1 MASSQR
7 LLRRLLVLDR
17 FSLGVRTD
25 TLALALALVL
35 ALALAL
41 ALTLTLTLTL
51 GSLSHHEFTR
61 SNLAP
66 RAPLSSD

>member
-25 TLALALALVL
+25 TLALALTLTL
-35 ALALAL
+35 TLTLTLALAL
-41 ALTLTLTLTL
+41 ALTL
-51 GSLSHHEFTR
+51 GSPSPHEFTR
-61 SNLAP
+61 NNLAP

>member
-41 ALTLTLTLTL
+41 TLTLTLTL